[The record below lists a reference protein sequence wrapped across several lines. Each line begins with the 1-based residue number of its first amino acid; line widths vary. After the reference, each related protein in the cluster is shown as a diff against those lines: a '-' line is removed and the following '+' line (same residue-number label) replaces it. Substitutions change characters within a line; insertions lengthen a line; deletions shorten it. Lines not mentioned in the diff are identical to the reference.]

1 MIMIRDVMQSFCL
14 QQILVKDL
22 AHGLVNVLSVYNKHL
37 WLPVVLKQY
46 RSDMPAYIT
55 HGRRFPRD
63 LSHALISMWSAE
75 ETLIFIR
82 HQWRHVFQ
90 SMYESYEGAILQD
103 MKTCTETFGM
113 LKTIVVRAPVQ
124 QPTDKL

>member
-1 MIMIRDVMQSFCL
+1 
-14 QQILVKDL
+14 VKDL
-22 AHGLVNVLSVYNKHL
+22 AHGLVNVLTVYNEHL
-37 WLPVVLKQY
+37 WLPLILKQY

-63 LSHALISMWSAE
+63 LSHASISMWSAE

-90 SMYESYEGAILQD
+90 SMYESYEGAIPPD
-103 MKTCTETFGM
+103 MKTCAKTFGM
-113 LKTIVVRAPVQ
+113 LETIVLRALDHRGLQGDLTGFTAKNNQFCVYRR
-124 QPTDKL
+124 